1 MSVAATLERVF
12 VAMGANIGDP
22 VAQLDAARAA
32 MDQLPETRLL
42 ACSSYYRSAPVGYVD
57 QPDFVNAV
65 AMMDTALPPRLLLH
79 HLLDIERAQGRI
91 RAFPNAPRMLDL
103 DIVLYG
109 ARVIDE
115 DGLTIPHARML
126 GRAFVMLPL
135 AELAP
140 EVEIPG
146 CGQAALLAARLASED
161 IAVLRAA
168 MPA

>member
-1 MSVAATLERVF
+1 MSVARTSERVF

-32 MDQLPETRLL
+32 LNRLPDTRLL
-42 ACSSYYRSAPVGYVD
+42 GCSSYYRSAPVGYAD

-65 AMMDTALPPRLLLH
+65 AMMETALSPRLLLQ
-79 HLLDIERAQGRI
+79 HLLEIERTQGRI
-91 RAFPNAPRMLDL
+91 RAFPNAPRTLDL

-109 ARVIDE
+109 AHVINE
-115 DGLTIPHARML
+115 EGLTIPHARML
-126 GRAFVMLPL
+126 DRAFVMLPL
-135 AELAP
+135 AELEP

-146 CGQAALLAARLASED
+146 SGPAKVLAARLATGD

-168 MPA
+168 VPA